1 MEYPNPN
8 PKAKAV
14 KKFIEAYYRQ
24 VKDVDI
30 TYYTEDVP
38 KIVVYFNQ
46 DDVQIANE
54 DIVFRE
60 EIIRDIKKYF
70 DYKAVSTSLFDWEK
84 NNANTFFAFFGQDFK
99 FFMEEKVK
107 NDDSLN
113 SSIKNFL
120 EIGRER
126 NRLVHQ
132 NFGNYNIEKTLEEIF
147 ESYKQSLNFTTKIID
162 YIEEY
167 HNL

>member
-38 KIVVYFNQ
+38 KVSVYFYQ
-46 DDVQIANE
+46 DDVRIANE
-54 DIVFRE
+54 DILFRE

-70 DYKAVSTSLFDWEK
+70 D
-84 NNANTFFAFFGQDFK
+84 FAKTVTYILYWFI
-99 FFMEEKVK
+99 
-107 NDDSLN
+107 
-113 SSIKNFL
+113 SIC
-120 EIGRER
+120 R
-126 NRLVHQ
+126 
-132 NFGNYNIEKTLEEIF
+132 Y
-147 ESYKQSLNFTTKIID
+147 S
-162 YIEEY
+162 
-167 HNL
+167 